1 MPVIRS
7 KLAVPDLPEQ
17 FVERPRIDELL
28 ARLLDARRVVL
39 LSATAGSGKTTALVA
54 ALRSYAGAVAWL
66 RVDGTDSAPGRLVT
80 YLEAV
85 LAQAR
90 PEVAGIAS
98 AALTAGIPHA
108 EAAGMLVDALSDSG
122 DPLVLVVD
130 ELERLGDEEQAW
142 AVIGAVVRYAPESM
156 RVVLL
161 SRRDIPTS
169 VWEPQPVTSIAILG
183 ETHLAFTTDEAQTA
197 LARNGIADIDAAAA
211 VEVTGGWVTG
221 VLFEAWR
228 STEHVSGAGGKAD
241 PLYGYLSSHIL
252 DKLGHADRE
261 FLIAVSLL
269 DEVTAAKAAALGLQ
283 DAYRHLEALKA
294 AHLPVSWDA
303 DGRMM
308 RCHSRFREYLLDLL
322 ERRAGAEIDSLRIAH
337 GHLLAADGHHEDAV
351 EEFLRA
357 GALDAAREAAQEC
370 VLAVIERL
378 DFAVAE
384 RWLRALGSGGASPLT
399 TAELMLALA
408 QDDIGRGARIADR
421 LRDLGERDELA
432 RASEHAAGLMAWCY
446 LHLARLQDVAEVLD
460 AAPPG
465 PTIHAV
471 RYAMRAV
478 ADIPDDA
485 SSTPPSYTGGPLDA
499 LIGAADYFLGRFDW
513 LTRKPASRWMEVVLL
528 PWRIG
533 ALRATGRIEQ
543 ALALY
548 RTALA
553 GGHALAG
560 LAVFHGPEVLID
572 AGLRDDA
579 VAALAEGARLAAA
592 SGSLALQGHVA
603 LAEAKLALHLDR
615 DPVAARAALERPEC
629 RQARLGFAFVEEVA
643 ESRLG
648 HACLL
653 EGDPERA
660 LEHLQRAVDGMRAGG
675 RGLEL
680 PGAAV
685 LLADA
690 EWQLGNEDGADRAAD
705 IALAAASSQGSNHLL
720 LRTLAEFPAVLS
732 RRLDAEATGDSAWH
746 ELGRALIAQG
756 SSVRAGSAGAP
767 VVLREFGA
775 AEIVV
780 DGRATHAKIA
790 KSYALLAYLCA
801 ATGAV
806 AGSGSG
812 AGAGAGAAD
821 RDDLLDALFD
831 GRNDDSTRAYL
842 RQAIRHLRDCLPR
855 RAGLSVE
862 DRLVRLADDV
872 TVTSESVRFEQRLA
886 EASGLQG
893 AARLRAT
900 LQALAIY
907 DRGPYLPR
915 VRAAW
920 VDERRTA
927 LGQLATDARYEAA
940 ELAFTLGDLD
950 RDQALVDRVL
960 VHDRFREAAWRLKMR
975 LGGALGAED
984 HVIAAFRACERA
996 LAELGAT
1003 PSQATQRLLDSLR
1016 R

>member
-1 MPVIRS
+1 MEVEQQRPVSVIRS
-7 KLAVPDLPEQ
+7 KLAVPRLPPQ
-17 FVERPRIDELL
+17 FVERPRIDELP
-28 ARLLDARRVVL
+28 ARLLEARRVVL

-54 ALRSYAGAVAWL
+54 ALRKHPGDVAWL
-66 RVDGTDSAPGRLVT
+66 TVDRTDAAPGRLVT
-80 YLEAV
+80 YLEAG
-85 LAQAR
+85 LAVQR
-90 PEVAGIAS
+90 PVVAGIAT
-98 AALTAGIPHA
+98 AALSAGIAHA
-108 EAAGMLVDALSDSG
+108 EAAGMLVDALSSDS
-122 DPLVLVVD
+122 DASAPLVLVLD
-130 ELERLGDEEQAW
+130 ELERLDDDPQAW
-142 AVIGAVVRYAPESM
+142 AVIGAVVRYAPEQL
-156 RVVLL
+156 RIVLL
-161 SRRDIPTS
+161 SRRDIPAS

-183 ETHLAFTTDEAQTA
+183 ETHLAFTTDEARAA
-197 LARNGIADIDAAAA
+197 LARNGIVDIDADAA

-252 DKLGHADRE
+252 DKLADGDRE

-269 DEVTAAKAAALGLQ
+269 DEVSAAKAAALGLEH
-283 DAYRHLEALKA
+283 AFHHLEALKA
-294 AHLPVSWDA
+294 AHLPVSWSA
-303 DGRMM
+303 DGRSM

-322 ERRAGAEIDSLRIAH
+322 EQRSGAQVDSLRVAH
-337 GHLLAADGHHEDAV
+337 GQLLAAEGHHEEAV

-357 GALDAAREAAQEC
+357 GALQAARPEVEEC
-370 VLAVIERL
+370 VLGVIERL

-384 RWLRALGSGGASPLT
+384 RWLRALAPLGPAGASPLT

-408 QDDIGRGARIADR
+408 QDDIGRGARIADQ
-421 LRDLGERDELA
+421 LRDLGERERLA

-446 LHLARLQDVAEVLD
+446 LHIARLADVGEVLE
-460 AAPPG
+460 AAAPG

-478 ADIPDDA
+478 ADIPGEA
-485 SSTPPSYTGGPLDA
+485 PGTPPSYTGGPLDA

-548 RTALA
+548 RGAIA
-553 GGHALAG
+553 SGHALTG

-579 VAALAEGARLAAA
+579 TAALAEGARLAAA

-615 DPVAARAALERPEC
+615 DPAAARAALDRPEC
-629 RQARLGFAFVEEVA
+629 RQARLGFAFTEEVA

-648 HACLL
+648 HAFLL
-653 EGDPERA
+653 EGDPEGA
-660 LEHLQRAVDGMRAGG
+660 LVHLRRAVEGMRASG

-690 EWQLGNEDGADRAAD
+690 EWQVGNEDAADAAAD
-705 IALAAASSQGSNHLL
+705 IALAAATRQGSNHLL

-732 RRLDAEATGDSAWH
+732 RRLDAEPSGDSPWH

-756 SSVRAGSAGAP
+756 GVRATNVETT
-767 VVLREFGA
+767 VVLREFGT
-775 AEIVV
+775 AEIEIE
-780 DGRATHAKIA
+780 GRPTRAKIA
-790 KSYALLAYLCA
+790 KSYALLAYLCVLG
-801 ATGAV
+801 GAP
-806 AGSGSG
+806 
-812 AGAGAGAAD
+812 AD
-821 RDDLLDALFD
+821 RDELLDALFD
-831 GRNDDSTRAYL
+831 GRNDDSARAYL
-842 RQAIRHLRDCLPR
+842 RQAIRHLRDCLPG
-855 RAGLSVE
+855 RAGLEVE
-862 DRLVRLADDV
+862 DRIVRLADDM

-886 EASGLQG
+886 EASGMQG
-893 AARLRAT
+893 VARLRAT
-900 LQALAIY
+900 LAALAIH
-907 DRGPYLPR
+907 DRGAYLPR
-915 VRAAW
+915 VRASW
-920 VDERRTA
+920 VDERRAT
-927 LGQLATDARYEAA
+927 LSQVATDARYEAA
-940 ELAFTLGDLD
+940 ELAFSLGELD
-950 RDQALVDRVL
+950 RAQVLTDQVL
-960 VHDRFREAAWRLKMR
+960 DQDRFREAAWRLKMR
-975 LGGALGAED
+975 VGGAVGHED
-984 HVIAAFRACERA
+984 YVIGAFRGCERA

-1003 PSQATQRLLDSLR
+1003 PSQATQRLLDALR